1 MLKDKYMYRWQ
12 NTAKREQLFEFL
24 LKLYTKFE
32 IERAGL
38 GVASSERIERY
49 HETPE
54 EKFDY
59 IVRYNGKEYYVDVT
73 GAWRYPPWVQTSK
86 LEYARRY
93 GVEDR
98 AWIAWLDTRRIAF
111 YFILASRALK
121 LSENAKRV
129 KLANEPNEYIVIPLK
144 HWINFRKWVS
154 IMMMG

>member
-12 NTAKREQLFEFL
+12 STAKREQLFETLIKTF
-24 LKLYTKFE
+24 TKFE
-32 IERAGL
+32 IERV
-38 GVASSERIERY
+38 GVGTGSSERIERY

-98 AWIAWLDTRRIAF
+98 AWIAWLDTKRMAF